1 MRQVID
7 FDVNLIS
14 KINYRP
20 SYKTNSYVWREEETV
35 PKYKRFL
42 LFFKVKD
49 GVEIKPAGFYE
60 ERTYHY
66 SFDGDGKYYL
76 HISEESLMMYGYS
89 IKEKE
94 VWNQASVEVSLGYK
108 STVHRRFNT
117 DEEAKAWIEYLKV
130 WSNKQFET
138 VIYE

>member
-1 MRQVID
+1 MSTID

-20 SYKTNSYVWREEETV
+20 SYKSNAYIWREEETV

-42 LFFKVKD
+42 LFFKIKD
-49 GVEIKPAGFYE
+49 GVGIKPAGFYE
-60 ERTYHY
+60 ERTHY
-66 SFDGDGKYYL
+66 YGDGKYYI
-76 HISEESLMMYGYS
+76 HVSEESLMQYGYA
-89 IKEKE
+89 IKGKE

-108 STVHRRFNT
+108 SSVYKRFNT
-117 DEEAKAWIEYLKV
+117 DEEAKAWTEYLKV

-138 VIYE
+138 IEHGN

>member
-1 MRQVID
+1 MSTID

-42 LFFKVKD
+42 LFFKIKD
-49 GVEIKPAGFYE
+49 CVEIKPAGFYE
-60 ERTYHY
+60 ERTSYY
-66 SFDGDGKYYL
+66 GDGKYYIP
-76 HISEESLMMYGYS
+76 ISEKSIMQYGYA
-89 IKEKE
+89 IKGKE

-108 STVHRRFNT
+108 STIGRRFNT
-117 DEEAKAWIEYLKV
+117 DDEAKAWIEYLKV

-138 VIYE
+138 IEYGN

>member
-1 MRQVID
+1 MSTID

-20 SYKTNSYVWREEETV
+20 SYKASSYVWREEETF

-49 GVEIKPAGFYE
+49 GVETKPAGFYE
-60 ERTYHY
+60 ERSGYY
-66 SFDGDGKYYL
+66 GDGKYYI
-76 HISEESLMMYGYS
+76 HISEESLMLYGYA
-89 IKEKE
+89 IKGKE

-108 STVHRRFNT
+108 STIGRRFNT
-117 DEEAKAWIEYLKV
+117 DEEAKAWITYLKV
-130 WSNKQFET
+130 WSDKQFET
-138 VIYE
+138 IEYGN